1 MSAEGTLASTIHE
14 EATGEAGRRRRP
26 GGRGGDRTRKSH
38 GPSYLNLTNTRPK
51 TELLS
56 ADQIE
61 AIHNASLTVLEE
73 IGMDIMLPEAREIMK
88 AHGAR
93 VTPGSE
99 RVRFDRGLIMDM
111 IATVPKEFTLYS
123 RNPLRN
129 VQMGGNNLVFAQVAS
144 APFVSDLDGG
154 RRTGNQK
161 DYRNLLKLAQSY
173 DIIHTTG
180 GYPVEPVDIHAS
192 VRHLDCI
199 SDLIKLT
206 DKPFHAYSLGKQRN
220 TDAIEMARI
229 GRGISM
235 EQMEREPSLFTII
248 NSSSPLRL
256 DGPMLQGIIE
266 MSATNQP
273 VIITPFTLAGAM
285 APVTVAGAL
294 VQQNAEALCGIA
306 FTQMVRRGAPAGYG
320 GFTSN
325 VDMKTGAP
333 AFGTPEYMKAV
344 IAGGQLAR
352 RYGFPYRTSNTNAA
366 NTVDAQ
372 AAYESV
378 FSLWSV
384 IEGGGNFIMHSAG
397 WTEGGLTASYEKFI
411 LDVDLLQ
418 MIAEFLRPLDVSDE
432 ALALDAIR
440 DVGPGGHFFGTAHT
454 LARYENAFYSPIIS
468 DWRNNESW
476 VEAGS
481 PTAFD
486 KASKVAKSVLA
497 SYERPP
503 IDPAVEEELDAFV
516 AKRKEEGGVATD
528 F

>member
-1 MSAEGTLASTIHE
+1 MSIEGTQAAAIHE
-14 EATGEAGRRRRP
+14 ETAGDGGRRRRA
-26 GGRGGDRTRKSH
+26 GGRGAERIRKAA
-38 GPSYLNLTNTRPK
+38 GPSYLNLKNTRPR

-56 ADQIE
+56 EDQLE
-61 AIHNASLTVLEE
+61 AIHTASLTVLEE
-73 IGMDIMLPEAREIMK
+73 IGMDIMLPEARERMK
-88 AHGAR
+88 AAGAD
-93 VTPGSE
+93 VTPGSD
-99 RVRFDRGLIMDM
+99 RVRFDRGLIMEM
-111 IATVPKEFTLYS
+111 IASVPKQFTLHA
-123 RNPLRN
+123 RNPMRN
-129 VQMGGNNLVFAQVAS
+129 VEMGGNNLVFAQVAS
-144 APFVSDLDGG
+144 APFVSDLHGG

-161 DYRNLLKLAQSY
+161 DYRDLLRLAQSY

-206 DKPFHAYSLGKQRN
+206 DKPFHAYSLGKLRN
-220 TDAIEMARI
+220 TDAIEMTRI
-229 GRGISM
+229 GRGITM
-235 EQMEREPSLFTII
+235 EQMERECSLFTII

-266 MSATNQP
+266 MASTNQA
-273 VIITPFTLAGAM
+273 VILTPFTLAGAM

-306 FTQMVRRGAPAGYG
+306 FTQMVRKGAPAGYG

-352 RYGFPYRTSNTNAA
+352 KYGFPYRTSNTNAA

-378 FSLWSV
+378 FSLWGV
-384 IEGGGNFIMHSAG
+384 VEGGGNFVMHSAG
-397 WTEGGLTASYEKFI
+397 WTEGGLTASFEKFI

-418 MIAEFLRPLDVSDE
+418 MVAEFLRPLDVSDD

-440 DVGPGGHFFGTAHT
+440 DVGPDGHFFGTAHT
-454 LARYENAFYSPIIS
+454 LARYENAFYSPLIS
-468 DWRNNESW
+468 DWRNNETW

-481 PTAFD
+481 PTAFER
-486 KASKVAKSVLA
+486 ANKVYREALA
-497 SYERPP
+497 NYERPP
-503 IDPAVEEELDAFV
+503 LDPAIEEELDAFV
-516 AKRKEEGGVATD
+516 AKRKEEGGVPTD

>member
-1 MSAEGTLASTIHE
+1 MSVEGTQAATVHE
-14 EATGEAGRRRRP
+14 ETAGDGGRRRRT
-26 GGRGGDRTRKSH
+26 GGRGGDRVRKAA
-38 GPSYLNLTNTRPK
+38 GPSYIGLRNTRPN

-56 ADQIE
+56 EDQIE

-73 IGMDIMLPEAREIMK
+73 IGMDIILPEARERMK
-88 AHGAR
+88 AAGAD
-93 VTPGSE
+93 VAPGSE
-99 RVRFDRGLIMDM
+99 RVRFDRGLIMEM
-111 IATVPKEFTLYS
+111 IASVPSRFTLHA
-123 RNPLRN
+123 RNPMRN
-129 VQMGGNNLVFAQVAS
+129 VEMGGDNLIFAQVAS
-144 APFVSDLDGG
+144 APFVSDLQGG

-161 DYRNLLKLAQSY
+161 DYRDLLRLAQSY
-173 DIIHTTG
+173 DIIHATG

-192 VRHLDCI
+192 VRHLDCL
-199 SDLIKLT
+199 SDLVKLT
-206 DKPFHAYSLGKQRN
+206 DKPFHAYSLGQQRN
-220 TDAIEMARI
+220 TDAIEIARI
-229 GRGISM
+229 GRGIPM

-266 MSATNQP
+266 MSSRNQA
-273 VIITPFTLAGAM
+273 VILTPFTLAGAM

-294 VQQNAEALCGIA
+294 VQQNAEALAGIA
-306 FTQMVRRGAPAGYG
+306 FTQMVRKGAPAGYG

-344 IAGGQLAR
+344 VAGGQLAR

-378 FSLWSV
+378 FSLWGV
-384 IEGGGNFIMHSAG
+384 VEGGGNFVMHAAG
-397 WTEGGLTASYEKFI
+397 WTEGGLTASFEKFI

-418 MIAEFLRPLDVSDE
+418 MVAEFLRPLDVSDE

-454 LARYENAFYSPIIS
+454 LARYENAFYSPLIS
-468 DWRNNESW
+468 DWRNNETW

-481 PTAFD
+481 PTAFERAHRIY
-486 KASKVAKSVLA
+486 KETLA
-497 SYERPP
+497 NYERPP
-503 IDPAVEEELDAFV
+503 LDPAIEEELDAFV